1 MTDTAIMRDD
11 AISAP
16 IRSSIRHDVRFEARI
31 EPHPDHSEQFRLG
44 FAEAN
49 SGLAVT
55 DVSAGG
61 LGIRAG
67 VFIPKNMRLTV
78 RVLPAEVSTEP
89 TRELVIRAVVRCCS
103 IIDHKPTYQV
113 GLQFLDPKGYDEIT
127 LIKAA
132 AAPAAPVAPTASP
145 PGLVREPVLAGVAR
159 GQ

>member
-1 MTDTAIMRDD
+1 MRDD

-31 EPHPDHSEQFRLG
+31 EPHPDHFEQFRLG

-49 SGLAVT
+49 SGLAIT
-55 DVSAGG
+55 DVSGGG

-78 RVLPAEVSTEP
+78 HVSPTGAATES
-89 TRELVIRAVVRCCS
+89 TRELHIRAIVRCCS

-113 GLQFLDPKGYDEIT
+113 GLQFQDPKGYDEIT

-132 AAPAAPVAPTASP
+132 AAPVAPAAPP
-145 PGLVREPVLAGVAR
+145 PGPTREPALAGVAR